1 MHIEKNT
8 RGARNGDS
16 SHRCRPPQPQVCA
29 LCAKRRNP
37 DQILVSHFM
46 KGPPIPGRC
55 RDERGANCKEKQKT
69 CLHLGVGPLRHIQS
83 RLMPHMKTKGAH
95 PRSNRLLKPIRA
107 LSSKSCPSSYA
118 TLRKPL
124 DPSHQV
130 QHLSSDGSHHP
141 QGAGMGSLQAPH
153 QSLLGQ
159 SVFPRVARRKCQS
172 RA

>member
-1 MHIEKNT
+1 
-8 RGARNGDS
+8 
-16 SHRCRPPQPQVCA
+16 
-29 LCAKRRNP
+29 
-37 DQILVSHFM
+37 M